1 MTVDYTA
8 TLARKRMGA
17 GALLTDDRGRVLL
30 VEPAYKDD
38 WEIPGGA
45 VEADESPLTAV
56 ARELDE
62 ELGLS
67 LRPGRLL
74 VTDWVPPR
82 PGRTEGVMMLF
93 DGGTLTP
100 EQAARIRVPAEELR
114 GWAWCTEPE
123 AAERLSGLLA
133 RRIGAAVR
141 ARAENTAVY
150 LENGFPVA

>member
-45 VEADESPLTAV
+45 VEAGESPLTAV
-56 ARELDE
+56 VRELDE

-141 ARAENTAVY
+141 ARAQGTAFY